1 MKMRL
6 FELQEYTGNICSYSQ
21 WTFDVVLVLYKYK
34 RSIWRHI
41 MTNEEIYARY
51 SISTIESY
59 TSKELKKFVHYFLN
73 VALHRTMTS

>member
-1 MKMRL
+1 
-6 FELQEYTGNICSYSQ
+6 
-21 WTFDVVLVLYKYK
+21 
-34 RSIWRHI
+34 